1 MDADKLIVGV
11 VQFVVRGWFVIKL
24 EGGGV
29 LFVVDKNKGK
39 KIRWGGGHLSSHKLN
54 ITDEFTDGFNQQF
67 QIHL

>member
-1 MDADKLIVGV
+1 
-11 VQFVVRGWFVIKL
+11 
-24 EGGGV
+24 V

-39 KIRWGGGHLSSHKLN
+39 KIRWGGGGHLSSHKLN